1 MVSSVKTITFALVMA
16 VSFAGHVAADCPAG
30 DLNWDCKVNGTD
42 LQVLTSR
49 WLDPN
54 CLSPGCEAD
63 TDGIAGVNMSDFGL
77 LAESWLED
85 HGPIVH
91 IKWLGHASFKIWD
104 ANTIIYIDP
113 RKLGESAK
121 DATLVLVSHTHSDHY
136 SPTDITKIWGPQTQL
151 IAPKDVIDK
160 EPQERKDRAVLLLPG
175 QTIQAGSV
183 RITGVAA
190 YNITKPNH
198 PKANNWLGFIIEI
211 GSMRIYD
218 AGDSDLT
225 DEMKALQNI
234 DVAILP
240 VGGTYTMNAD
250 EAAQA
255 TTYIQPK
262 LAIPDHWGDIV
273 GTRAD
278 AERFASL
285 AQCPVKIMAVGET
298 ISSAGWLKHSPLIA
312 HWKLDETGGN
322 IAYDLAG
329 GNNGTLYGGPTWQ
342 QAGGKV
348 DGALEFDGVDD
359 YVSTGFVLNP
369 ATGAFSIFAWVKTN
383 TAGRV
388 IISQRNGTG
397 IGRSWLCTDSPDGKL
412 MTDLRLPGGFGS
424 PLTSQTVVADG
435 DWHHIAF
442 VWNGAYRYLYAD
454 YTQVAVDNT
463 AQAGL
468 ESSDGG
474 LYFGAANTLAPVTF
488 WTDLLDDIRIY
499 DQAVTP

>member
-16 VSFAGHVAADCPAG
+16 VSFAGHVAADCPVG

-104 ANTIIYIDP
+104 ANTIIYLDP

-136 SPTDITKIWGPQTQL
+136 SPTDITKIWGPQTKL
-151 IAPKDVIDK
+151 IAPADVIAK
-160 EPQERKDRAVLLLPG
+160 EPQERKDRAILLLPG
-175 QTIQAGSV
+175 QTIQAGGV

-211 GSMRIYD
+211 GSMRVYD
-218 AGDSDLT
+218 AGDTDLT

-255 TTYIQPK
+255 TTYIQPR

-285 AQCPVKIMAVGET
+285 AQCDVKIMDVGET
-298 ISSAGWLKHSPLIA
+298 ISSAGWLKDFALIE
-312 HWKLDETGGN
+312 HWKLDETEGN
-322 IAYDLAG
+322 IAHDFAS
-329 GNNGTLYGGPTWQ
+329 GNNGTLYGSPTWQ
-342 QAGGKV
+342 PVGGKV

-359 YVSTGFVLNP
+359 YVSTPFILNP
-369 ATGAFSIFAWVKTN
+369 SAGAFSAFFWAKGGAPGQVLIY
-383 TAGRV
+383 
-388 IISQRNGTG
+388 QQNGLM
-397 IGRSWLCTDSPDGKL
+397 WLGSDSSYGKL
-412 MTDLRLPGGFGS
+412 MTTLKDANPFRSALVSDFVITDGEWHQVG
-424 PLTSQTVVADG
+424 VVWDG
-435 DWHHIAF
+435 TK
-442 VWNGAYRYLYAD
+442 RRLYAD
-454 YTQVAVDNT
+454 KEEIAKDSSNLGQ
-463 AQAGL
+463 L
-468 ESSDGG
+468 LFSDGG
-474 LYFGAANTLAPVTF
+474 LYIGAGPSLVATYF
-488 WTDLLDDIRIY
+488 WCGLIDDVRIY
-499 DQAVTP
+499 DRAVTP